1 MEEKKLGCLF
11 ILILF
16 KLNWIEI
23 GLDIFF
29 QICLEMRIWL
39 NRIMK
44 KGKKNWL
51 MKIYE
56 FSGFFFSFSRML
68 MKMMKKLRGAE
79 DEEKKRKRI
88 YGVPLLP

>member
-1 MEEKKLGCLF
+1 
-11 ILILF
+11 
-16 KLNWIEI
+16 
-23 GLDIFF
+23 
-29 QICLEMRIWL
+29 
-39 NRIMK
+39 MK